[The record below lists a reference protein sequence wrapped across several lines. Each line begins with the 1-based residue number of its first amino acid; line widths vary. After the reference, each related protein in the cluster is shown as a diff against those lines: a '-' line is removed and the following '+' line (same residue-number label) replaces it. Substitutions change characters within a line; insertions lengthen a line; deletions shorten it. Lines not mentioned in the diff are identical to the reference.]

1 MKLKC
6 NFLYFR
12 HSYGFR
18 AGDNKSTTNVAWL
31 VGAAGGVT
39 QDLTPHHIDIP
50 APHSVT
56 PPSHLAV
63 APLASST
70 TNIRMGYT
78 LCRSK
83 TVSDMPCYEGESDN
97 SDKQTR
103 VKGVKRNSSSV
114 SGLRGDESAGSRYDM
129 SQAGTI
135 STQGSL
141 RSRIVRHRTLLGSSS
156 RLYKFSQSL
165 SSLTTITSASTAS
178 TLRCVLKL
186 AAAVFFESQISPK
199 KKSFDSLCHVRLM
212 IGSNLNTIFSRD
224 PNIFEPITPGEKLDR

>member
-1 MKLKC
+1 M
-6 NFLYFR
+6 
-12 HSYGFR
+12 
-18 AGDNKSTTNVAWL
+18 
-31 VGAAGGVT
+31 GAAGGVT
-39 QDLTPHHIDIP
+39 EESPAHHIDIP
-50 APHSVT
+50 APDSVT

-63 APLASST
+63 APLTSS
-70 TNIRMGYT
+70 IRMGYS

-97 SDKQTR
+97 SDKQPTP

-114 SGLRGDESAGSRYDM
+114 SVSGSRVEENAGSRYDM

-178 TLRCVLKL
+178 TLR
-186 AAAVFFESQISPK
+186 
-199 KKSFDSLCHVRLM
+199 
-212 IGSNLNTIFSRD
+212 SN
-224 PNIFEPITPGEKLDR
+224 E

>member
-1 MKLKC
+1 M
-6 NFLYFR
+6 
-12 HSYGFR
+12 
-18 AGDNKSTTNVAWL
+18 
-31 VGAAGGVT
+31 GAAGGVT

-50 APHSVT
+50 APDSVT

-63 APLASST
+63 APLAS

-97 SDKQTR
+97 SDKQTQ

-114 SGLRGDESAGSRYDM
+114 SVSGSRGEESAGSRYDM

-178 TLRCVLKL
+178 TLRCVLKV
-186 AAAVFFESQISPK
+186 AVFFESQISPK
-199 KKSFDSLCHVRLM
+199 KKSFNSLCHVRLM

>member
-1 MKLKC
+1 M
-6 NFLYFR
+6 
-12 HSYGFR
+12 
-18 AGDNKSTTNVAWL
+18 AWL
-31 VGAAGGVT
+31 VGAAGGAT

-50 APHSVT
+50 APDSVT

-63 APLASST
+63 APLASSS

-114 SGLRGDESAGSRYDM
+114 SVSGSRGDDSAGSRCDM
-129 SQAGTI
+129 SQAGTV

-178 TLRCVLKL
+178 TLRSVLKL

-212 IGSNLNTIFSRD
+212 IGSKLNTIFSRD

>member
-1 MKLKC
+1 M
-6 NFLYFR
+6 
-12 HSYGFR
+12 
-18 AGDNKSTTNVAWL
+18 AWL
-31 VGAAGGVT
+31 VGAAGGVA
-39 QDLTPHHIDIP
+39 DHSPAHHIDIP
-50 APHSVT
+50 APGSVT

-63 APLASST
+63 APLTSS
-70 TNIRMGYT
+70 IRMGYS

-97 SDKQTR
+97 SDKQPPTP
-103 VKGVKRNSSSV
+103 VKQGVKRNSSSV
-114 SGLRGDESAGSRYDM
+114 SVSGPRGVEENNAGSRYDM

-178 TLRCVLKL
+178 TLR
-186 AAAVFFESQISPK
+186 
-199 KKSFDSLCHVRLM
+199 
-212 IGSNLNTIFSRD
+212 SN
-224 PNIFEPITPGEKLDR
+224 E

>member
-1 MKLKC
+1 MISFQNQLRAPNQNVISLC
-6 NFLYFR
+6 FR
-12 HSYGFR
+12 LSYGFR
-18 AGDNKSTTNVAWL
+18 AEDNKSTTNVAWL

-39 QDLTPHHIDIP
+39 EDSPAHHIDIP
-50 APHSVT
+50 APDSVT

-63 APLASST
+63 APLTSS
-70 TNIRMGYT
+70 IRMGYS

-97 SDKQTR
+97 SDKQPSP

-114 SGLRGDESAGSRYDM
+114 SVSGCRVEENAGSRYDM

-178 TLRCVLKL
+178 TLR
-186 AAAVFFESQISPK
+186 
-199 KKSFDSLCHVRLM
+199 
-212 IGSNLNTIFSRD
+212 SN
-224 PNIFEPITPGEKLDR
+224 E